1 MLHPDTDVRLISPSI
16 GRGVFATRHIP
27 KGTVV
32 WVRCALDRR
41 FSPAE
46 VAALPDASRAQCE
59 LYAYVDE
66 AGDSILCWDGG
77 RYINHSCDPA
87 MVGAGPDIEIAAR
100 DLAPGDE
107 LTCEYG
113 YLNLIRPLA
122 CQCGA
127 ANCRGTIG
135 RDDALRIHTERDA
148 QVRAALALA
157 GALPQLL
164 RTYALDARAF
174 DALVQGRTAA
184 PSVRDFHVAA
194 RTQAARP

>member
-1 MLHPDTDVRLISPSI
+1 MLHPDTDLRLISPSI
-16 GRGVFATRHIP
+16 GRGVVVTRFIP

-41 FSPAE
+41 FAPAE
-46 VAALPDASRAQCE
+46 VAALPAASRAQVE

-66 AGDSILCWDGG
+66 IGDSILCWDGG

-87 MVGAGPDIEIAAR
+87 MVGAGPDLEIAAR
-100 DLAPGDE
+100 DLAPGED

-127 ANCRGTIG
+127 ANCRGTIS
-135 RDDALRIHTERDA
+135 RDDALSIHTENRICSPS
-148 QVRAALALA
+148 AALHNARNGVSHSVAPCAL
-157 GALPQLL
+157 QLGHSCGFQS
-164 RTYALDARAF
+164 TKWVARK
-174 DALVQGRTAA
+174 D
-184 PSVRDFHVAA
+184 S
-194 RTQAARP
+194 

>member
-1 MLHPDTDVRLISPSI
+1 MLHPDTDVRLISPTI
-16 GRGVFATRHIP
+16 GRGVFATRFIP

-46 VAALPDASRAQCE
+46 VAALPAPSRDLVE
-59 LYAYVDE
+59 LYAYIDG

-113 YLNLIRPLA
+113 YLNLVKPLD

-127 ANCRGTIG
+127 SRCRGTIG
-135 RDDALRIHTERDA
+135 RDDALGIWSERDA
-148 QVRAALALA
+148 QVREALAA
-157 GALPQLL
+157 GRNLPQPL
-164 RTYALDARAF
+164 RTYALDARSF
-174 DALVQGRTAA
+174 DDLLEGRVPA
-184 PSVRDFHVAA
+184 PSVRDFHVSAVGVA
-194 RTQAARP
+194 P

>member
-16 GRGVFATRHIP
+16 GRGVVVTRFIP

-41 FSPAE
+41 FAPAE
-46 VAALPDASRAQCE
+46 VAALPAASRAQVE

-66 AGDSILCWDGG
+66 IGDSILCWDGG

-87 MVGAGPDIEIAAR
+87 MVGAGPDLEIAAR
-100 DLAPGDE
+100 DLAPGED

-127 ANCRGTIG
+127 AKCRGTIG
-135 RDDALRIHTERDA
+135 RDDALSIHTERDA
-148 QVRAALALA
+148 QVRDALALA
-157 GALPQLL
+157 GALPQPL
-164 RTYALDARAF
+164 RAYARDFHAF
-174 DALVQGRTAA
+174 DALVEGRVTA
-184 PSVRDFHVAA
+184 PSVRNFHVAA
-194 RTQAARP
+194 RAATTQP